1 MFALDL
7 YKRLSTLELTHQYT
21 NEWRK
26 KSLLSEVKYHLGNWK
41 VMYKRQDWSRFLVS
55 VTDKQ

>member
-7 YKRLSTLELTHQYT
+7 YMRLSTLELTHQYT

-26 KSLLSEVKYHLGNWK
+26 KSLLSEVNWK

-55 VTDKQ
+55 VIDKQ